1 MIDHQEASQVRKRD
15 SSDQLSLPIVAFAIG
30 AAYSVRLNPYAYP
43 EFRSCGGNSFA
54 DRVGVQ
60 LPEVLNR
67 GSLLLNLATL
77 ADIYLGTV
85 DTWDHAAIRDLN
97 PELASLLPN
106 KNITVVLSTSMPSV
120 TSILIQ
126 TLSSASQAF
135 RDSMVRTHGERVHR
149 VGELTPCCTWRQ
161 VDASFPVERTG
172 RVLWAD
178 DVAAALDE
186 NAYTLG
192 VWPQLPIVE
201 RRYIGFADLINAR
214 GERVSASAESVAS
227 AVKDYRDQPFTSVLI
242 NGSAPLWLA
251 LGLMALN
258 SRDR

>member
-1 MIDHQEASQVRKRD
+1 VVGHNVIDHQEASQVSKRD

-30 AAYSVRLNPYAYP
+30 AAYSVCLNPLCTP
-43 EFRSCGGNSFA
+43 NESSCDVNSFA

-106 KNITVVLSTSMPSV
+106 KNITVVLSTSTPSV

-126 TLSSASQAF
+126 TLSSASLAF
-135 RDSMVRTHGERVHR
+135 RDAMVRTHGEWVRR
-149 VGELTPCCTWRQ
+149 VGRELTLLRC
-161 VDASFPVERTG
+161 VETG
-172 RVLWAD
+172 GR
-178 DVAAALDE
+178 E
-186 NAYTLG
+186 
-192 VWPQLPIVE
+192 LP
-201 RRYIGFADLINAR
+201 R
-214 GERVSASAESVAS
+214 GE
-227 AVKDYRDQPFTSVLI
+227 D
-242 NGSAPLWLA
+242 GS
-251 LGLMALN
+251 GVVG
-258 SRDR
+258 R